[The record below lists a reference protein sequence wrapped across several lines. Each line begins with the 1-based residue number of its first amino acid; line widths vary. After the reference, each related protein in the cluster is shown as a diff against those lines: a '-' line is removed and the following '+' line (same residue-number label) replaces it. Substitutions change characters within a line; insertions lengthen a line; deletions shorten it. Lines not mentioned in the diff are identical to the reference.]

1 FYKEMKRWSGVLR
14 WGVDVLQ
21 YGVHFCGVE
30 RIPHYMERIFAA
42 SSGFHTIWSEFL
54 RRRAHSTQYGANFD
68 CVERIPHN
76 MELIFAASSGFHTIW
91 SEFLRRRADST
102 QYGANFY
109 CSERLRL
116 QTPIIPPHALSK
128 KLHHTS

>member
-1 FYKEMKRWSGVLR
+1 LR
-14 WGVDVLQ
+14 R
-21 YGVHFCGVE
+21 VE
-30 RIPHYMERIFAA
+30 RITYDKERIIAQ
-42 SSGFHTIWSEFL
+42 SSEFYTIWSEFL
-54 RRRAHSTQYGANFD
+54 RRRADSTQYGANF
-68 CVERIPHN
+68 CGVERIPHN
-76 MELIFAASSGFHTIW
+76 MERIFAASSGFHTIW

>member
-1 FYKEMKRWSGVLR
+1 MSYN
-14 WGVDVLQ
+14 
-21 YGVHFCGVE
+21 
-30 RIPHYMERIFAA
+30 MECIFAA
-42 SSGFHTIWSEFL
+42 SSEFHTIWSEFL
-54 RRRAHSTQYGANFD
+54 RRRADSKLYGVNF
-68 CVERIPHN
+68 CGVERILHN
-76 MELIFAASSGFHTIW
+76 MERIFAGSSGFHTIW